1 MIAFGACCVAL
12 AMAIPYPDHGLGHEP
27 HGKPH
32 IPVGPKGYGKDQYF
46 QYINVPAH
54 KVFEWGYRRGIDPHH
69 FREEYLSQKDH
80 TFKAKVS
87 SNVAAALVRT
97 QGPSEMDRT
106 FYSRS
111 TLSLLIVWQD
121 QFLFQAAH
129 TGPSPNVKQDLM

>member
-1 MIAFGACCVAL
+1 MAVAEE
-12 AMAIPYPDHGLGHEP
+12 I
-27 HGKPH
+27 K
-32 IPVGPKGYGKDQYF
+32 K
-46 QYINVPAH
+46 
-54 KVFEWGYRRGIDPHH
+54 IDPTTMVIGYWHSNK
-69 FREEYLSQKDH
+69 EYPIYRGGQELAGIPEWWCRNEDG
-80 TFKAKVS
+80 TVPGALLTRITT
-87 SNVAAALVRT
+87 NVAAALVKM

>member
-1 MIAFGACCVAL
+1 
-12 AMAIPYPDHGLGHEP
+12 MARLFSLISCGHFSLT
-27 HGKPH
+27 GNSAAGVKF
-32 IPVGPKGYGKDQYF
+32 PVMVKWQCN
-46 QYINVPAH
+46 I
-54 KVFEWGYRRGIDPHH
+54 I
-69 FREEYLSQKDH
+69 
-80 TFKAKVS
+80 T
-87 SNVAAALVRT
+87 NVAAALVRT